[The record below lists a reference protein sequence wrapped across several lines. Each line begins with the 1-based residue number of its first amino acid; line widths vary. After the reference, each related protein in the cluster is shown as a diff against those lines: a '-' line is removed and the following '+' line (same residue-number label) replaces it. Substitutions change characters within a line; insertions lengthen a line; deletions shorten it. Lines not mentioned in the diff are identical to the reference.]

1 MLINSVSDGC
11 LMYTGS
17 NLIFN
22 MASIVNVFMFSIE
35 KPEPLK
41 GVKAGSLWNKVQW
54 SGYRSN
60 RYIRNFLFIR

>member
-41 GVKAGSLWNKVQW
+41 GVKAGSLWNKVQ
-54 SGYRSN
+54 
-60 RYIRNFLFIR
+60 